1 MVAAAPLLREWDWL
15 QEHIVPPLL
24 ASRAPRPA
32 RTWSIG
38 STADAVAVTV
48 AFAHAAGSR
57 SEGFQ
62 AFASGAQPEFGNVS
76 FGRAD
81 VGVLPPETRSAWF
94 RREDRRWVPE
104 SVISDQVILGPPG
117 EFVDLVTVRHPD
129 ASTDVS
135 AAVGQ
140 LKRGGHLLFVQPPEH
155 PPKQLRPVD
164 SEGRLFRKD
173 ARSRPPAH
181 DVRPGNLGDQAADD
195 DPTTNLTRHQMQ
207 QDLVTHHVRLAR
219 ALARRFLHRGE
230 PADELEQVA
239 YLALIKASHRFDPQ
253 HNATFATYATVSILG
268 ELKRHFRDKTWM
280 LRVPRSTQELYLSIK
295 DAREELGHQLGAPP
309 TVAQIARH
317 LEVTEELILEAME
330 AGGSY
335 WTASLDVRGPDGER
349 SIDIPVTDR
358 ALDRTL
364 DRERLRVL
372 LPRLDDREQLILRR
386 LFFDGY
392 TQQRV
397 ADELG
402 ASQMQISR
410 LLARI
415 ITKLRHGSGYSGDG
429 LAAGKA

>member
-1 MVAAAPLLREWDWL
+1 
-15 QEHIVPPLL
+15 
-24 ASRAPRPA
+24 
-32 RTWSIG
+32 
-38 STADAVAVTV
+38 VAVTV
-48 AFAHAAGSR
+48 AFTHAAGSR
-57 SEGFQ
+57 SEGFR
-62 AFASGAQPEFGNVS
+62 AFASGQQPDLGEVS

-81 VGVLPPETRSAWF
+81 VGVLPPEGRSTWF
-94 RREDRRWVPE
+94 RREEHRWVPE

-117 EFVDLVTVRHPD
+117 ESVDLVTVREPD
-129 ASTDVS
+129 ASTDVR

-155 PPKQLRPVD
+155 PPKQLRLVD
-164 SEGRLFRKD
+164 GEGRLFRKE
-173 ARSRPPAH
+173 ARYRGPVKEAQGS
-181 DVRPGNLGDQAADD
+181 LGLQAAEEES
-195 DPTTNLTRHQMQ
+195 PGNLTRHQMQ
-207 QDLVTHHVRLAR
+207 RDLVTQHARLAR

-239 YLALIKASHRFDPQ
+239 YLALIKASHRFDPR
-253 HNATFATYATVSILG
+253 HNTTFATYATVSILG

-295 DAREELGHQLGAPP
+295 DAREELGHRLGAPP

-317 LEVTEELILEAME
+317 LEVTEEDILEAME

-358 ALDRTL
+358 ALDRAL

-372 LPRLDDREQLILRR
+372 LPGLEDREQLILKR

-402 ASQMQISR
+402 ASQMRVSR

-415 ITKLRHGSGYSGDG
+415 IAKLRHGSSDGREG
-429 LAAGKA
+429 LAWAEA

>member
-1 MVAAAPLLREWDWL
+1 
-15 QEHIVPPLL
+15 
-24 ASRAPRPA
+24 
-32 RTWSIG
+32 
-38 STADAVAVTV
+38 VAVTV
-48 AFAHAAGSR
+48 AFTHAAGSR
-57 SEGFQ
+57 SEGIR
-62 AFASGAQPEFGNVS
+62 AFASGPQPDVGTVS

-81 VGVLPPETRSAWF
+81 VGVLPPASRSSWF
-94 RREDRRWVPE
+94 RREDHRWVPA
-104 SVISDQVILGPPG
+104 SVISDQVILGPPC
-117 EFVDLVTVRHPD
+117 ESVDLVTVRQPD

-140 LKRGGHLLFVQPPEH
+140 LKRGGHLLFVQPPAD

-164 SEGRLFRKD
+164 AEGRLFRKD
-173 ARSRPPAH
+173 ARYRGPANEVRDHLSR
-181 DVRPGNLGDQAADD
+181 QAAEE
-195 DPTTNLTRHQMQ
+195 DPPSNLTRHQMR
-207 QDLVTHHVRLAR
+207 QDLVTGHVRLAR

-253 HNATFATYATVSILG
+253 HSTTFATYATVSILG

-295 DAREELGHQLGAPP
+295 DAREELGHQLGTPP

-317 LEVTEELILEAME
+317 LEVTEEDILEAVE

-358 ALDRTL
+358 ALDRAL
-364 DRERLRVL
+364 DREGLRIL
-372 LPRLDDREQLILRR
+372 LPRLEDREQLILKR

-402 ASQMQISR
+402 ASQMQVSR

-415 ITKLRHGSGYSGDG
+415 ITKLRHESGDG
-429 LAAGKA
+429 LAWAEA